1 MDFPSNYN
9 DLSSKFLSKALG
21 KTVEHFEVD
30 HSMTAGGVLADA
42 YRVFD
47 IQYESGI
54 EGPTSLFIKSTKTI
68 PEIVELC
75 KATGVYAKEVYFYS
89 HLHSKVS
96 QVIRVPQCF
105 AIYTDSDDADCSQ
118 FCIVM
123 EDFNSE
129 EWTPFEQITNPMKY
143 GDMSDFMTVLAKL
156 HGHFWGEPVRGL
168 AGLGAY
174 RAHWQSLNDDFV
186 VEAGT
191 TAWHQLLPKW
201 EAIYGKSLLLEVD
214 EPVRKSI
221 EQIAAIL
228 NSDDWMVIQDKILA
242 DLQTRPRT
250 ITHGDARGN
259 NIFRSKIDD
268 SIGFIDW
275 QMWVAGPASNE
286 FSQVWMN
293 SFAGDSGMVERLEE
307 LTQQYY
313 DVLLQIR
320 PDIQSEYPFDTF
332 ITDIKLI
339 FINMWVQYIGFSLGS
354 VDGYADPEQA
364 DAKENWRILMKRNM
378 ETLHLSNALM
388 ALESYIAI
396 GN

>member
-1 MDFPSNYN
+1 
-9 DLSSKFLSKALG
+9 
-21 KTVEHFEVD
+21 
-30 HSMTAGGVLADA
+30 
-42 YRVFD
+42 
-47 IQYESGI
+47 
-54 EGPTSLFIKSTKTI
+54 
-68 PEIVELC
+68 
-75 KATGVYAKEVYFYS
+75 
-89 HLHSKVS
+89 
-96 QVIRVPQCF
+96 
-105 AIYTDSDDADCSQ
+105 
-118 FCIVM
+118 M

-156 HGHFWGEPVRGL
+156 HVHFWGEPVRGL

-228 NSDDWMVIQDKILA
+228 NSDDWMAIQDKILA

-313 DVLLQIR
+313 DALLQIR
-320 PDIQSEYPFDTF
+320 PDIQTEYPFDTF

>member
-1 MDFPSNYN
+1 MDFPNSYN
-9 DLSSKFLSKALG
+9 DLNSQFLSEALG

-42 YRVFD
+42 YRVFN
-47 IQYESGI
+47 IQYKEGV
-54 EGPTSLFIKSTKTI
+54 EGPASLFVKSTKTI

-89 HLHSKVS
+89 HLNSKVA
-96 QVIRVPQCF
+96 QVIRVPECF

-123 EDFNSE
+123 EDFNSD
-129 EWTPFEQITNPMKY
+129 EWMPFEQMTNPMNY
-143 GDMSDFMTVLAKL
+143 SDMSDFMTVLAKL
-156 HGHFWGEPVRGL
+156 HGHFWGEPISSR

-186 VEAGT
+186 DEGGT

-201 EAIYGKSLLLEVD
+201 EAIYGQSLLLEVD
-214 EPVRKSI
+214 GDVRRSI
-221 EQIAAIL
+221 EQIAKIL
-228 NSDDWMVIQDKILA
+228 NSDGWPAIQEKILL

-259 NIFRSKIDD
+259 NIFRSKIDN

-275 QMWVAGPASNE
+275 QMWVAGPATNE

-293 SFAGDSGMVERLEE
+293 SFARDSDMVERLEE

-313 DVLLQIR
+313 ETLKQVR
-320 PDIQSEYPFDTF
+320 PDVQSEYPFATF
-332 ITDIKLI
+332 MTDIKLI

-378 ETLHLSNALM
+378 ETLHLSNALA

-396 GN
+396 DH